1 MPGPM
6 RRTCGTGMDQKDKFD
21 RKDSAFII
29 EKLLNEFSKR
39 DNARQICALVCDAY
53 NEAVLEYPLE
63 SETKRIDSVIEQC
76 PDLFNEIK
84 SFVESVF
91 KETHSFDVKFRHFY
105 TSFAP

>member
-1 MPGPM
+1 MNE
-6 RRTCGTGMDQKDKFD
+6 KDKFD
-21 RKDSAFII
+21 RKDSVFII
-29 EKLLNEFSKR
+29 EKLLDAFLKR
-39 DNARQICALVCDAY
+39 DDTRQICALVCDAY

-63 SETKRIDSVIEQC
+63 SETKHIDSVIEQC

-105 TSFAP
+105 AYFAP